1 MEYKEDAPEPF
12 KKDQQGVHKISKVG
26 RWKLTS
32 SDETTIGSNSSW
44 SGTGRQAICARP
56 VTGKATVL
64 LRPPVLK
71 PLLNHSLVLASVVDE
86 AMCQKY
92 VNDMPLDQLGVTFSR
107 TTMAHWIIRGAQ
119 ECLSWGGGYE
129 KEIFM

>member
-56 VTGKATVL
+56 VTGKARVL
-64 LRPPVLK
+64 LCPPVLN
-71 PLLNHSLVLASVVDE
+71 PLLNHSLVLVSVVDE